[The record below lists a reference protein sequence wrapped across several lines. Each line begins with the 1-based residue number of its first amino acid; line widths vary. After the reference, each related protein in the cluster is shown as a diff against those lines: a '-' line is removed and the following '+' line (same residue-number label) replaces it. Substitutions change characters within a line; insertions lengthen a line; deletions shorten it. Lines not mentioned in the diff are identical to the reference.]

1 MSMADPAV
9 CIPLTELADER
20 QVSVS
25 TLRHLCAVAK
35 VRIPTSERL
44 APSAW
49 KKLDAYV
56 YKHYKVAAG
65 EPLPHLGG
73 IGCEP

>member
-1 MSMADPAV
+1 MPDLSV
-9 CIPLTELADER
+9 CIPLAELADER

-65 EPLPHLGG
+65 QPLPRLL
-73 IGCEP
+73 